1 SLHSDVIFDGKNYL
15 GVSTK
20 KLNAPKA
27 ANISTINVVTNYT
40 QDEWKIESCDQAG
53 TPVATPSWLT
63 LTKIPGK
70 ISFDMTDNTLPDAV
84 PRETFVK
91 LSVPTNSRMSMIVSV
106 KQSHTDVLP
115 ISFEPQIVTASWN
128 ASSGV
133 FKSKA
138 TLLASGTKWLVKS
151 LTLRED
157 KGLDWCRL
165 SGATVVGSNG
175 TTTAAEQGFELVFDV
190 DKMSSTLLARTAQ
203 VAIDVTDPSG
213 VTDTHIVTLTQS
225 GISNTIS
232 VGRLYIAK
240 TAEYSIEKISVIT
253 TGEWTA
259 TFKTGNTTTATDGCT
274 WLNFTDESS
283 APLTNPKQCK
293 GMGSG
298 SIYVKFDACG
308 ANTVRNG
315 YIVVTNGTTEQWIR
329 VHQGDYRTVK
339 INGYE
344 MLDRNLGATMAP
356 TNPIVN
362 ASNAAT
368 HGYLYQWGRRPDGYE
383 ALTPT
388 DTKVCFA
395 APATSAERITHQLT
409 FGDPAWGKYIYVGV
423 TSALNSSNG
432 HWLYPDG
439 SITPPDQ
446 HTVGELWD
454 SRSIPS
460 NTLSQ
465 TNITPMRTDYDP
477 CPDGWRV
484 PSAREMDNAVRQ
496 GFMQLK
502 PIIRESERAYHGRFI
517 AAESGGEVCFP
528 TSNNR
533 FHATGGSFVTD
544 GDFTSDLLAAGWYWT
559 SSYSAS
565 GSPYALRIIRS
576 NLPDLIY
583 TLNRPGQVPDIY
595 PPKSANT
602 QTENLTGAH
611 LMGVRCI
618 RDRKI
623 TEELSVSVRRKTVD
637 MESQT
642 TTSTLTTKNLV
653 GSWSAATSDASWL
666 TVSPAGGSGNGDL
679 SIRVTKNDTPY
690 VRQGEIR
697 ITTTSGT
704 VA

>member
-1 SLHSDVIFDGKNYL
+1 SALNTITTTTPTINMSLRRAVARVDVLLEDKVTNFVITSARLVNVRDKGFVFGKNTTPDDLSSPLAVPTSSGLVSYTAVNARTDEQKRNFSALLYCPENYNADKTAAAATTAVIIGGTYNGATTYYRVNLHDNNRDAQVRRNYIYRVNIKGVNGAGNPNADAAINDIPQNLDYTIVEWDYSLHSDVIFDGKNYL

-253 TGEWTA
+253 TGEWT
-259 TFKTGNTTTATDGCT
+259 
-274 WLNFTDESS
+274 
-283 APLTNPKQCK
+283 
-293 GMGSG
+293 
-298 SIYVKFDACG
+298 
-308 ANTVRNG
+308 
-315 YIVVTNGTTEQWIR
+315 
-329 VHQGDYRTVK
+329 
-339 INGYE
+339 
-344 MLDRNLGATMAP
+344 
-356 TNPIVN
+356 
-362 ASNAAT
+362 
-368 HGYLYQWGRRPDGYE
+368 
-383 ALTPT
+383 
-388 DTKVCFA
+388 
-395 APATSAERITHQLT
+395 
-409 FGDPAWGKYIYVGV
+409 
-423 TSALNSSNG
+423 
-432 HWLYPDG
+432 
-439 SITPPDQ
+439 
-446 HTVGELWD
+446 
-454 SRSIPS
+454 
-460 NTLSQ
+460 
-465 TNITPMRTDYDP
+465 
-477 CPDGWRV
+477 
-484 PSAREMDNAVRQ
+484 
-496 GFMQLK
+496 
-502 PIIRESERAYHGRFI
+502 
-517 AAESGGEVCFP
+517 
-528 TSNNR
+528 
-533 FHATGGSFVTD
+533 
-544 GDFTSDLLAAGWYWT
+544 
-559 SSYSAS
+559 
-565 GSPYALRIIRS
+565 
-576 NLPDLIY
+576 
-583 TLNRPGQVPDIY
+583 
-595 PPKSANT
+595 
-602 QTENLTGAH
+602 
-611 LMGVRCI
+611 
-618 RDRKI
+618 
-623 TEELSVSVRRKTVD
+623 
-637 MESQT
+637 
-642 TTSTLTTKNLV
+642 
-653 GSWSAATSDASWL
+653 
-666 TVSPAGGSGNGDL
+666 
-679 SIRVTKNDTPY
+679 
-690 VRQGEIR
+690 
-697 ITTTSGT
+697 
-704 VA
+704 